1 MISFAAL
8 SPLFRATFS
17 LWALLLCLTAIIG
30 IVSALFLK
38 RNGLAAFTLLTFTA
52 AYFLWQIIFD
62 IYLCRKTGGASVA
75 GTKLGELPWLL
86 WLLMLAILSLAAML
100 LFVLNVRYAKTY
112 ITPIAIKQCADKM
125 PCGICYW
132 HDGGRVIF
140 SNIYMN
146 RLCIALTKQPLLNG
160 NILRN
165 AVSDGI
171 LAVDDRVWRFVCRD
185 IPFDGE
191 CLHEMIASDIT
202 EEYAKTEALEID
214 TAEIARLNRELQKYT
229 HRIDDIVRRQEIL
242 QAKVNIHDEM
252 NRLMLHTVA
261 ADGEDAEVLDHIF
274 SLWEKNTM
282 LMCLE
287 ANEEK
292 KNDASNRLERLA
304 QALDIRLIWRASLPD
319 VLTKRQQ
326 DLFFATAQEALI
338 NAAKHAGA
346 EKMEIFFSDSET
358 IFYCGFEND
367 GIIPLEDVRFTGGLA
382 NLSRLAGDEGASLSV
397 ETGETFKLY
406 LHFTK

>member
-17 LWALLLCLTAIIG
+17 LWALLLCLTAIVG

-38 RNGLAAFTLLTFTA
+38 RNGLAALTLLTFAA

-62 IYLCRKTGGASVA
+62 IYLCRKTGGASVV

-100 LFVLNVRYAKTY
+100 LFVLNVRYAKMY

-160 NILRN
+160 NILHN

-171 LAVDDRVWRFVCRD
+171 LAVGDRIWRFVCRH
-185 IPFDGE
+185 PLDGE

-214 TAEIARLNRELQKYT
+214 TAEMARLNRELQN
-229 HRIDDIVRRQEIL
+229 IL
-242 QAKVNIHDEM
+242 
-252 NRLMLHTVA
+252 
-261 ADGEDAEVLDHIF
+261 
-274 SLWEKNTM
+274 
-282 LMCLE
+282 
-287 ANEEK
+287 
-292 KNDASNRLERLA
+292 
-304 QALDIRLIWRASLPD
+304 
-319 VLTKRQQ
+319 
-326 DLFFATAQEALI
+326 
-338 NAAKHAGA
+338 
-346 EKMEIFFSDSET
+346 
-358 IFYCGFEND
+358 
-367 GIIPLEDVRFTGGLA
+367 TG
-382 NLSRLAGDEGASLSV
+382 
-397 ETGETFKLY
+397 
-406 LHFTK
+406 